1 MTDRGPG
8 IVAADR
14 TLVFERFRRGRGVTT
29 AGSGLGLALCQEI
42 AARHGG
48 QIALDSVPGR
58 GTTVT
63 VILPIMGP
71 GFGA

>member
-1 MTDRGPG
+1 MVDSREPERLVPRLQELQTPLRLVIGAVPHQGG
-8 IVAADR
+8 ISAEQIAILGARVP
-14 TLVFERFRRGRGVTT
+14 RF
-29 AGSGLGLALCQEI
+29 
-42 AARHGG
+42 
-48 QIALDSVPGR
+48 ALDSVPGR